1 MAASGAIA
9 AKSSAPAKA
18 VQQANDD
25 APPAEITIHTGE
37 KFALGH
43 MAQTV
48 IKVPCAD
55 IERDIVIGVT
65 FTCHCYTE
73 KFAAKKHKEEE
84 IALKDSGGRF
94 RVFCKIRHELS
105 ARLPDIISSLPGK
118 KVHQTAQQRNY
129 VYSVPL
135 EVDGQ
140 IYEVYF
146 MLQRHNGDG
155 FDLRLTVESAYA
167 VQVASPTRKRPRTI
181 RFNVL
186 AYKVLMNQPVKFAA
200 R

>member
-1 MAASGAIA
+1 MVSPGAIVA
-9 AKSSAPAKA
+9 EVAPPAKA
-18 VQQANDD
+18 VLQANDD
-25 APPAEITIHTGE
+25 APFAEITIHTGE

-48 IKVPCAD
+48 IKVPCSD
-55 IERDIVIGVT
+55 IGREIVIGVT

-73 KFAAKKHKEEE
+73 MYDAKKHKEEE
-84 IALKDSGGRF
+84 IGLKDSGGRP

-105 ARLPDIISSLPGK
+105 ARLPGIIGNLPGK
-118 KVHQTAQQRNY
+118 RVYQTAQQRNY
-129 VYSVPL
+129 VYAVPL
-135 EVDGQ
+135 EIDGQ

-146 MLQRHNGDG
+146 MLQRHKGER

-167 VQVASPTRKRPRTI
+167 VQAASPTRKRPRAI

-186 AYKVLMNQPVKFAA
+186 AYKVMMNQPVKFAA